1 MDAPRVSHRPAI
13 AASRPRGERSDIAR
27 EFYCLAIRDAR
38 DFPRTPRRQDGGSTR
53 VEALVDGMPYEITE
67 VTVAARPVAG
77 VRARVARG
85 QIAREFSKY
94 LDLVYAAARDGK
106 VSLDGQ
112 NIFIYRAADADY
124 LTVEFCVGVTA
135 PFASIGAVLPLL
147 TPAGVAA
154 MTTHRGDYRRL
165 PEANAA
171 IREWCHERGRRHAGP
186 SWEVYG
192 HWHEDPALLRTEV
205 YYLLEPA
212 GP

>member
-1 MDAPRVSHRPAI
+1 MCRECRTGPRLPPYDRR
-13 AASRPRGERSDIAR
+13 ASEPDSTR
-27 EFYCLAIRDAR
+27 EFYCRTARDAR
-38 DFPRTPRRQDGGSTR
+38 GLAVNAMQKECGSTR
-53 VEALVDGMPYEITE
+53 VEALVDGTPYEITE
-67 VTVAARPVAG
+67 VTVSARPVAG

-85 QIAREFSKY
+85 QIAREFSRY

-112 NIFIYRAADADY
+112 NIFIYRAADADH

-135 PFASIGAVLPLL
+135 PFASIGAVVPLL

-165 PEANAA
+165 AEANAA
-171 IREWCHERGRRHAGP
+171 IRAWCHERGRRHTGP

-192 HWHEDPALLRTEV
+192 HWHEDPSQLRTDV

-212 GP
+212 GA